1 MIPLSEYKRKSIHL
15 FNLAIPFS
23 YHYFF
28 PEKWVFVKL
37 LSILMVLF
45 IIFDILRHKVAW
57 VKSLFSLFL
66 DSMLRSHEQEGKLT
80 GATWV
85 MIGAVISII
94 LFSKPVAIIALIFMS
109 LGDSAAGLIGQR
121 YGKHK
126 IWNKSWEGF
135 FGGLFVCIIIGIIYS
150 LLTTLP
156 MTISLSGAVA
166 AMVMEIL
173 PIPLDDNFKI
183 PLGAG
188 AIMMML
194 STPI

>member
-1 MIPLSEYKRKSIHL
+1 MIPLSEYKRKLIHL

-23 YHYFF
+23 YLYVF

-45 IIFDILRHKVAW
+45 IIIDILRHKIGW
-57 VKSLFSLFL
+57 LKSSFSLFL
-66 DSMLRSHEQEGKLT
+66 DSMLRSHEKEGKLT

-109 LGDSAAGLIGQR
+109 LGDTAAGLIGQR

-135 FGGLFVCIIIGIIYS
+135 FGGLFVCIIIGMNYS
-150 LLTTLP
+150 LLPL
-156 MTISLSGAVA
+156 TISLSGAVA

>member
-1 MIPLSEYKRKSIHL
+1 MIPLNEYKRKLIHL

-23 YHYFF
+23 YLYVF

-37 LSILMVLF
+37 LSILMFLF

-57 VKSLFSLFL
+57 VKSLFTLFIN
-66 DSMLRSHEQEGKLT
+66 SMLRSHEQEGKLT

-135 FGGLFVCIIIGIIYS
+135 FGGLFVCIIVGMNYS
-150 LLTTLP
+150 LLP

-194 STPI
+194 SSPI

>member
-1 MIPLSEYKRKSIHL
+1 MIPLSEYKRKLIHL

-23 YHYFF
+23 YLYVF

-37 LSILMVLF
+37 LSILMVLC

-57 VKSLFSLFL
+57 VKSLFTLFIN
-66 DSMLRSHEQEGKLT
+66 SMLRGHEQEGKLT

-135 FGGLFVCIIIGIIYS
+135 FGGLFVCIIVGMNYS
-150 LLTTLP
+150 LLP

-194 STPI
+194 YTPI

>member
-1 MIPLSEYKRKSIHL
+1 MIPLSEYKRKLIHL
-15 FNLAIPFS
+15 FNLAIPFG
-23 YHYFF
+23 YLYVF

-57 VKSLFSLFL
+57 VKSLFSLFI

-109 LGDSAAGLIGQR
+109 IGDTAAGLIGQR

-135 FGGLFVCIIIGIIYS
+135 FGGLFVCIIIGMNYS
-150 LLTTLP
+150 LLP
-156 MTISLSGAVA
+156 ITISLSGAVA

-183 PLGAG
+183 PLGSG

>member
-1 MIPLSEYKRKSIHL
+1 MIPLSEYKRKLIHL
-15 FNLAIPFS
+15 FNLAIPFG
-23 YHYFF
+23 YLYIF

-45 IIFDILRHKVAW
+45 IIFDILRHKVTW
-57 VKSLFSLFL
+57 VKSLFSLFI

-135 FGGLFVCIIIGIIYS
+135 FGGLFVCIIIGMNYS
-150 LLTTLP
+150 LLP

-166 AMVMEIL
+166 AMVMEIV

>member
-1 MIPLSEYKRKSIHL
+1 MIPLSEYKRKLIHL
-15 FNLAIPFS
+15 FNLAIPFG
-23 YHYFF
+23 YLYIF

-37 LSILMVLF
+37 LSILMVFF
-45 IIFDILRHKVAW
+45 IIFDILRHKVTW
-57 VKSLFSLFL
+57 VKSLFSLFI

-109 LGDSAAGLIGQR
+109 LGDTAAGLIGQR

-135 FGGLFVCIIIGIIYS
+135 FGGLFVCIIIGMNYS
-150 LLTTLP
+150 LLP

-166 AMVMEIL
+166 AMVMEIV

>member
-1 MIPLSEYKRKSIHL
+1 MIPLSEYKRKLIHL

-23 YHYFF
+23 YLYVF

-37 LSILMVLF
+37 LSILMFLF

-57 VKSLFSLFL
+57 VKSLFTLFIN
-66 DSMLRSHEQEGKLT
+66 SMLRSHEQEGKLT

-135 FGGLFVCIIIGIIYS
+135 FGGLFVCIIVGMNYS
-150 LLTTLP
+150 LLP